1 MIKTIASLAA
11 CCAFVWAVSAGL
23 FLLICRSFGFSIFA
37 VVGLRDIDQPF
48 SLYFVAICN
57 ALRVE
62 MHNTWLFL
70 GAFGALCL
78 AGLLWVMAEKWQQG
92 TKWNQ
97 KEIIQI
103 AGFEAAVGVSA
114 ILYGLGTNGVLAR
127 KFAKSVTVTDVLS
140 IGVALAVPIILW
152 SLWRPRKL
160 QDSKPDVNDAA
171 PGVDSSSILGLQ
183 EYSSARLIHR
193 APKPTKI
200 IEANPAYMQRPASQ
214 PAKWLELALPQQQ
227 SEPADETAKNE
238 VAVLETTSNIVNI
251 DAEPATAESAA
262 QERATIPA
270 ATFREQLAALN
281 ASWQRIEETGK
292 EVEDWFLDQQK
303 RLLAHLERRAGQLQD
318 TPIDYS
324 RDFIEQKIQ
333 RVDVEWSLIHRIV
346 REMNYWLESSGSAE
360 GLSEATQAG

>member
-1 MIKTIASLAA
+1 MMKTIVSLAA

-23 FLLICRSFGFSIFA
+23 FLLFCRSFGFSIFA
-37 VVGLRDIDQPF
+37 DVGLRDIDQPF

-103 AGFEAAVGVSA
+103 AGFEAALGASA

-140 IGVALAVPIILW
+140 IGVALAVPVILW
-152 SLWRPRKL
+152 SLWRQRES
-160 QDSKPDVNDAA
+160 QASKPDVNDATS
-171 PGVDSSSILGLQ
+171 GVASSSILGLQ

-193 APKPTKI
+193 VPKPTKI
-200 IEANPAYMQRPASQ
+200 IEANAGYVPRPANQ
-214 PAKWLELALPQQQ
+214 PAKWLEQALPQQQ

-251 DAEPATAESAA
+251 DAEPTIAESAA
-262 QERATIPA
+262 QERATTPA
-270 ATFREQLAALN
+270 APFREQLAALN

-360 GLSEATQAG
+360 GLSEATKAG

>member
-1 MIKTIASLAA
+1 MIKTIVSLAA

-37 VVGLRDIDQPF
+37 GVGLRDIDQPF

-103 AGFEAAVGVSA
+103 AGFEAALGVSA

-140 IGVALAVPIILW
+140 IGVALAVPVILW
-152 SLWRPRKL
+152 SLWRPRKS
-160 QDSKPDVNDAA
+160 QASKPDVNDAA
-171 PGVDSSSILGLQ
+171 SALASSSILGLQ

-193 APKPTKI
+193 VPKPTKI
-200 IEANPAYMQRPASQ
+200 IEANAGYVPRPTSQ
-214 PAKWLELALPQQQ
+214 PAKWLEQAFPQQQ

-238 VAVLETTSNIVNI
+238 VAILETTGNIVHI

-262 QERATIPA
+262 QERATIPV
-270 ATFREQLAALN
+270 ATFREQLTALN

-333 RVDVEWSLIHRIV
+333 RVDAEWSLIHRIV
-346 REMNYWLESSGSAE
+346 REMNYWLESSGSSE
-360 GLSEATQAG
+360 GLSEATKAG